1 MDLKTI
7 CNKGVRYADRK
18 RIARGPGSG
27 LGKTA
32 GRGHKGWGQRAGA
45 RRRPG
50 YEGGQMPIYR
60 RVPKRG
66 FTNARFRT
74 DYTVLNVELLNAF
87 DDGATVDLDAVLAHG
102 LASREAPLFKV
113 LGDGELKKK
122 LVVRAQKFSKSA
134 ADKIMA
140 AGGTVIALDEQ
151 GRERPYEP
159 PAPKAPAPKK
169 APVEAQKKGESAKG
183 GAETKKKSDG
193 DKKSGGEK
201 KSGGASGKAEKSD
214 GAGSE
219 PKDKKS
225 KPQGDDKRREDK
237 PRGDES

>member
-1 MDLKTI
+1 MDLQTI
-7 CNKGVRYADRK
+7 CSKGIRHADRK

-74 DYTVLNVELLNAF
+74 DFTVVNVDLLNAF
-87 DDGATVDLDAVLAHG
+87 DEGATVDLDAVLAHG
-102 LASREAPLFKV
+102 LVSQVTPLFKV
-113 LGDGELKKK
+113 LGNGDLKKK
-122 LVVRAQKFSKSA
+122 LIVRAQKFSKSA

-140 AGGTVIALDEQ
+140 AGGTVVALDER

-159 PAPKAPAPKK
+159 PALPAPKAPPAKK
-169 APVEAQKKGESAKG
+169 PAADKTK
-183 GAETKKKSDG
+183 GAEDGSKSGAQAKKKPGGDG
-193 DKKSGGEK
+193 AEKSGGKASK
-201 KSGGASGKAEKSD
+201 KDAEKSEGKD
-214 GAGSE
+214 KPKDAPKGKPKPPSGSE
-219 PKDKKS
+219 S
-225 KPQGDDKRREDK
+225 Q
-237 PRGDES
+237 